1 MKAET
6 LASVEALAVVTA
18 GSVRVGGPVARARH
32 RAFCVDVPQPPDQAL
47 TSDARGMTD
56 ETASRGAREDAEAV
70 VNPRLI
76 DGFRLNFNQD
86 DVPFAVPHLR
96 EDLPFA
102 VDPFLLWSS
111 GDPERQQ
118 LHEHLTRFLE
128 LVVRCALGGDRDRAA
143 QLLLGASEARELG
156 LGFGRGTKQGS
167 AIGPQLARSAVDILT
182 SIPQLQQ
189 GGISH
194 LEILGLV
201 VPMVAQDRVSDL
213 TASVLK
219 KWFIDFTQE
228 QASAFGIPTTAFAM
242 DAVWDWDAQ
251 MWRTD
256 RPKLPY
262 NPLDGSP
269 LLFAPLDVLRHL
281 PWINYEDYFK
291 TAYSRLV
298 LPAGRRTRRPPK
310 EIVLEY
316 NRRNFSTVETYID
329 LKEKQAPACKA
340 DPLFQPL
347 GLPTLRKKLAE
358 LRKVETGKTDW
369 ADKRF
374 ESLAYDL
381 LSSLL
386 YPELEF
392 ADRQVRTVEGTHIR
406 DIIFYNDGKNA
417 FLADLRKR
425 YGARQVV
432 FELKN
437 VKALDGAHVNQLYR
451 YLDHEFGAF
460 GVLVARHPL
469 QNSIRK
475 NVVDLH
481 SSKRAAIIVLDD
493 TDFELMVN
501 LVESN
506 RRPIEALKK
515 RFIEFTRW
523 LPK

>member
-1 MKAET
+1 MSGVMTDGA
-6 LASVEALAVVTA
+6 A
-18 GSVRVGGPVARARH
+18 
-32 RAFCVDVPQPPDQAL
+32 D
-47 TSDARGMTD
+47 SDAR
-56 ETASRGAREDAEAV
+56 ENAEAV

-76 DGFRLNFNQD
+76 DGFRLNFSQD
-86 DVPFAVPHLR
+86 DVAFAVPHLK

-111 GDPERQQ
+111 ADSQRQE
-118 LHEHLTRFLE
+118 LHGHLVRFLE
-128 LVVRCALGGDRDRAA
+128 LVVHRALDASHDRAV

-156 LGFGRGTKQGS
+156 LGFGRGTKRGS
-167 AIGPQLARSAVDILT
+167 AIGPQLAGSAVDILT

-201 VPMVAQDRVSDL
+201 VPMVAQDRLSDL

-219 KWFIDFTQE
+219 RWFIEFTEE
-228 QASAFGIPTTAFAM
+228 QARVFDIPTRTFAI

-291 TAYSRLV
+291 TAYARLV
-298 LPAGRRTRRPPK
+298 LPADRRIKRPPK
-310 EIVLEY
+310 EVVMEY
-316 NRRNFSTVETYID
+316 NRRNFSMVETYID
-329 LKEKQAPACKA
+329 LKEKQAPACKP

-347 GLPTLRKKLAE
+347 GVPTLRKKLAD
-358 LRKVETGKTDW
+358 LRKVDTGRADA

-374 ESLAYDL
+374 ESIAYDL

-392 ADRQVRTVEGTHIR
+392 ADSQVRTVEGTHIR
-406 DIIFYNDGKNA
+406 DIIFYNDGKDA
-417 FLADLRKR
+417 FLSDLRDR
-425 YGARQVV
+425 YGARQIV

-437 VKALDGAHVNQLYR
+437 VKVLDGSHVNQLYR
-451 YLDHEFGAF
+451 YLDDEFGAF

-469 QNSIRK
+469 PNAIRK

-493 TDFELMVN
+493 TDLELMVN
-501 LVESN
+501 LLLSG

-515 RFIEFTRW
+515 RFVEFTRW